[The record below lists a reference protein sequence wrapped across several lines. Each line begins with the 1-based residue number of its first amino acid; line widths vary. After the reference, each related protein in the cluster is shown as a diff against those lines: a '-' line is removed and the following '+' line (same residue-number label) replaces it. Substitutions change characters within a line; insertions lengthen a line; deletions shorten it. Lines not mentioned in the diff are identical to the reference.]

1 MTNKEKEAV
10 WRMEQARKRL
20 AGCLRMKQGGS
31 AMEAQYAVS
40 YKQLVAMGVMPK
52 LRGKY
57 GYPG

>member
-1 MTNKEKEAV
+1 MTSKEKEAM

-20 AGCLRMKQGGS
+20 YTGLRMKQGGS
-31 AMEAQYAVS
+31 AMEAQYAS
-40 YKQLVAMGVMPK
+40 AYKSLVTQGVMPK